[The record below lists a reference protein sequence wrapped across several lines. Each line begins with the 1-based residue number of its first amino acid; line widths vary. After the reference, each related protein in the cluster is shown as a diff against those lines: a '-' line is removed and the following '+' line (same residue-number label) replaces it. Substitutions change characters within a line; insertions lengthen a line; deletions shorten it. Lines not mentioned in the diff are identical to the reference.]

1 MQGYLVEG
9 KETNNDYSYEWLKGN
24 PDLVAIEKGIPIVHF
39 NSEIQKRDLE
49 MEFRLLRRL
58 TETQYHNENLH
69 DFNPDIQKL
78 NRYNNIIP
86 FKHSIV
92 KLKQEAE
99 DEENLKDT
107 YINANFINLINGK
120 EKMIIATQG
129 PLTQTFSH
137 FWRMVIQEDMTMI
150 MMLCNL
156 RENQRAQCEQ
166 YWPKNVGESMQCGNV
181 QVNLLSQDDLGNNI
195 IKRVVKVTQ
204 ELEEK
209 TVIQIQWCGWPDQGV
224 PSPSDFEV
232 MRELLNMINEKLLSD
247 QKVVFH
253 CSAGVGRTGT
263 LIALANLMILL
274 RAYKSHIG
282 EDKSKLEENSELY
295 RISIFGIVRRLREQR
310 WGMVHT
316 SEQYIYLY
324 KFIDEAIRSMF
335 NI

>member
-9 KETNNDYSYEWLKGN
+9 KEINNDYSYEWLKGN
-24 PDLVAIEKGIPIVHF
+24 PDLVAIEKGIPILYF
-39 NSEIQKRDLE
+39 NQEMLKRDLE
-49 MEFRLLRRL
+49 MEFRLQRRL

-92 KLKQEAE
+92 KLKQEGD

-129 PLTQTFSH
+129 PLNQTFWH
-137 FWRMVIQEDMTMI
+137 FWKMTIQENISMI

-166 YWPKNVGESMQCGNV
+166 YWPKNVGDSIQCGNI

-195 IKRVVKVTQ
+195 IKRVVKLTQ
-204 ELEEK
+204 DQEEK

-224 PSPSDFEV
+224 PSPSDFDV
-232 MRELLNMINEKLLSD
+232 MRELLNMIHEKLMSD

-274 RAYKSHIG
+274 NAYKQHIG
-282 EDKSKLEENSELY
+282 EDNSKLEENPELY
-295 RISIFGIVRRLREQR
+295 RVSIFGIVRRLREQR

-316 SEQYIYLY
+316 SEQYIYIY

-335 NI
+335 NK

>member
-24 PDLVAIEKGIPIVHF
+24 PDLVAIEKGIPIILF
-39 NSEIQKRDLE
+39 NSEVQKRDLE

-92 KLKQEAE
+92 KLKQEGE

-129 PLTQTFSH
+129 PLNQTFSH
-137 FWRMVIQEDMTMI
+137 FWRMIIQEDMTMI

-166 YWPKNVGESMQCGNV
+166 YWPKNVGDSILCGNV

-195 IKRVVKVTQ
+195 IKRVVKVIQ
-204 ELEEK
+204 EQEEK

-263 LIALANLMILL
+263 LIALSNLMILL
-274 RAYKSHIG
+274 KAYKSHIG
-282 EDKSKLEENSELY
+282 EDKSKLEENPELY

-316 SEQYIYLY
+316 SEQYIYIY